1 VKVSQS
7 IRINSSKEKIFNYL
21 MDVDNRKS
29 YIPMLEEVIMLDPLP
44 IKEGSRYTEV
54 AEIAGQRL
62 KTTYQVIELIPNQRT
77 SAKTIKSIF
86 PIQADLDLIETGSA
100 TELQITLN
108 FTLRGIFKLGAGI
121 VQGIVKKQAG
131 DILEKIKSNIEAL

>member
-1 VKVSQS
+1 MKVTQS
-7 IRINSSKEKIFNYL
+7 IRINCDKKKIFNYL
-21 MDVDNRKS
+21 LDVDNRKS
-29 YIPMLEEVIMLDPLP
+29 YIPALEEVIMLDPLP

-86 PIQADLDLIETGSA
+86 PIRADLDLIEVNKA
-100 TELQITLN
+100 TELQISLE
-108 FTLRGIFKLGAGI
+108 FTLTGIFKLGAG
-121 VQGIVKKQAG
+121 VVKGIVNKQAG
-131 DILEKIKSNIEAL
+131 I